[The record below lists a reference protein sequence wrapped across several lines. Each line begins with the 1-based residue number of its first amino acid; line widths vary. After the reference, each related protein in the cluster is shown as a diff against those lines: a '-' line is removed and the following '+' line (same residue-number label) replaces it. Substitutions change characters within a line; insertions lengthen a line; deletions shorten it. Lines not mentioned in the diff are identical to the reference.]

1 MQRDW
6 LLLAASAPAKLW
18 AVWDRTDLLPERLYR
33 PSLKPHPM
41 SFAAAVHTLHTSV
54 IEVPDGLL
62 PITYVDDRSLAC
74 LTVGDEQ
81 AFGWAAGSVIRW
93 HLDDIPVRHQARVLD
108 TGLDSYIDSL
118 VSETG
123 AAWQKGLDG
132 MAKLSTAYQAEFVIP
147 EITPKAHHRRPFQ
160 LACQNVIIGLAA
172 FQYDARIDGTSVAHW
187 LTCDVPHVATSEGS
201 RALAALLLCDAFQ
214 SGGTMEIDFSHHPEQ
229 AVPASLR
236 RFGRTVGVAL
246 GTETQA
252 GASISP
258 AEARELFWQVT
269 PMPEALRRRAGVLV
283 DNGFIS
289 VERLCYSLLA
299 PIWTPQ
305 ALDFLVAV
313 AAPWRL
319 RAILEGGTDPRNEG
333 ASFERA
339 LMRSALLL
347 ETYLR
352 RLDAKDSAAEGDG
365 YAQRVFEDTTHGI
378 RWSVLEEAA
387 AVIVEGFPPG
397 PVPWARDLESDG
409 RIALLPRAH
418 VSPLDLHAVAE
429 LQAQH
434 GIPTRVLVAHDAF
447 VGPEPKVILRAPSRL
462 AELDARIER
471 NLVAS
476 RLGRS

>member
-1 MQRDW
+1 M
-6 LLLAASAPAKLW
+6 KLQ
-18 AVWDRTDLLPERLYR
+18 
-33 PSLKPHPM
+33 PM
-41 SFAAAVHTLHTSV
+41 SFAAAVHTLLTSV

-74 LTVGDEQ
+74 LTVGDELP
-81 AFGWAAGSVIRW
+81 FGWEPGSVIRW

-118 VSETG
+118 VVETG

-132 MAKLSTAYQAEFVIP
+132 MAKLSTEYQAEFVVP

-236 RFGRTVGVAL
+236 RFGRTVGIPL
-246 GTETQA
+246 GAETPG

-269 PMPEALRRRAGVLV
+269 PMPDALRRRARVLV
-283 DNGFIS
+283 DNGLLSI
-289 VERLCYSLLA
+289 ERLCYSLLA
-299 PIWTPQ
+299 PIWSPA

-313 AAPWRL
+313 AAPERL
-319 RAILEGGTDPRNEG
+319 RAILEGGTDPRNES
-333 ASFERA
+333 ASIERA

-352 RLDAKDSAAEGDG
+352 RLDAKDSAAAGDG
-365 YAQRVFEDTTHGI
+365 YEQRLFEDTTHGI
-378 RWSVLEEAA
+378 RWSVLEQAG
-387 AVIVEGFPPG
+387 AVIVEGFPAG
-397 PVPWARDLESDG
+397 PVPWVRDLESDG
-409 RIALLPRAH
+409 RIAILPRAH
-418 VSPLDLHAVAE
+418 VSPLDLDAMAQVE
-429 LQAQH
+429 AQH
-434 GIPTRVLVAHDAF
+434 GIPARVVIAQDAF
-447 VGPEPKVILRAPSRL
+447 VGPEPKAIVQAPARL
-462 AELDARIER
+462 AEFDARIER